1 MKKVYYF
8 IKNMFDDYIVRKTYE
23 KELERFD
30 QKAHHDIQMD
40 ILFNSLK

>member
-1 MKKVYYF
+1 MRKILF
-8 IKNMFDDYIVRKTYE
+8 SIKNMFDDYTVRKTYK

-40 ILFNSLK
+40 ILFNGLK